1 MKVMREP
8 KKPFSIFVN
17 DAQIVKMA
25 TIIFENGERTTL
37 RFQFTKAARGLTKQE
52 LAQSLLESFKNQT
65 NMVHKVIKVI
75 IK

>member
-25 TIIFENGERTTL
+25 TIVFENGERTTL
-37 RFQFTKAARGLTKQE
+37 RFQFTKATRGLTKQE
-52 LAQSLLESFKNQT
+52 LAENLLESFKNQT
-65 NMVHKVIKVI
+65 NMVHKVVRVI